1 MSNSSNFRGA
11 FIALTSL
18 FFMWGFITVMVDPLV
33 PFLKDVFEL
42 DYFQAGFVQI
52 AWFLAYFVF
61 AIPLGKLLARVGY
74 KKGILIGLA
83 IAGLGCLLIFPAAEF
98 RIYGFFLVALFVI
111 ASGITLLQVA
121 ANPYIAVL
129 GPPEGA
135 SSRLNLAQAFNSLG
149 TTIAP
154 LIAASFI
161 LSTKVS
167 TAEERAGMAPDVLEA
182 TLAAE
187 AASAQNP
194 FLILAGF
201 IVLLILIFVFVKL
214 PKILR
219 ENASSGTYAAVL
231 KDKRLRFGAL
241 GIFVYVG
248 AEVALSSWAVDY
260 GLNLGLETIVRD
272 SPVLSFLGEIAAWIK
287 GKDLAS
293 MDAKSVVGVLV
304 TLYWGGAML
313 GRFIGSVLM
322 RKISPTR
329 MLTVFGTIAGALVLL
344 SIFTT
349 GTTAFVS
356 MLAVGLFNSIMFP
369 TIFTLGI
376 SNLGDDAPLG
386 SGVLCSAI
394 VGGAVIPPAM
404 GFIVDHTMDGEG
416 WAFGLILPILCYVY
430 IAWYASAPFQ
440 RAAATE

>member
-1 MSNSSNFRGA
+1 MSSSNLKGA

-33 PFLKDVFEL
+33 PFLKEVFEL
-42 DYFQAGFVQI
+42 GYFEAGFVQV
-52 AWFLAYFVF
+52 AWFLAYFLF
-61 AIPLGKLLARVGY
+61 AIPLGTLLAKVGY

-83 IAGLGCLLIFPAAEF
+83 IAGVGCLLIFPAAEF
-98 RIYGFFLVALFVI
+98 RMYGFFLLALFVI

-129 GPPEGA
+129 GPAEGA

-154 LIAASFI
+154 LLAASFI

-167 TAEERAGMAPDVLEA
+167 TQEERLLMDPETLEA
-182 TLAAE
+182 TLNAE
-187 AASAQNP
+187 AASAQDP

-201 IVLLILIFVFVKL
+201 IVLLILIFAFVKL

-219 ENASSGTYAAVL
+219 DDANTGTYASVI

-241 GIFVYVG
+241 AIFVYVG

-260 GLNLGLETIVRD
+260 GLSLGLEQIVRD
-272 SPVLSFLGEIAAWIK
+272 STVLSALGELAAWIK
-287 GKDLAS
+287 GVELSS

-304 TLYWGGAML
+304 TLYWGGAMV
-313 GRFIGSVLM
+313 GRFIGSILM
-322 RKISPTR
+322 RKIAPTR
-329 MLTVFGTIAGALVLL
+329 MLTIFGSIAAILVLV
-344 SIFTT
+344 SILTS
-349 GTTAFVS
+349 GTTAFVA

-386 SGVLCSAI
+386 SGVLCTAI

-404 GFIVDHTMDGEG
+404 GFIVDNTMDGQG

-430 IAWYASAPFQ
+430 IAWYASAAFQ
-440 RAAATE
+440 RKAAA